1 MGISYPI
8 LKKKQK
14 EPSLVEKILALISL
28 LSWGSFLVYNP
39 GFLGFDESLNS
50 INHYLG
56 WTIIIV
62 ICPLLLLLVAKR
74 RVQEPNPLF
83 IFRNGFEYKS
93 GWIMY
98 QIDFGDIV
106 SIEIMN
112 PSKDIG
118 LLLINVRYPKEVI
131 KMQKRL
137 STRIFLKIYHLLY
150 ETPVVLNSKA
160 FEIEAEALKSEL
172 EKLMKP
178 SSALDH
184 FNN

>member
-1 MGISYPI
+1 MDCIGR
-8 LKKKQK
+8 L
-14 EPSLVEKILALISL
+14 
-28 LSWGSFLVYNP
+28 
-39 GFLGFDESLNS
+39 
-50 INHYLG
+50 
-56 WTIIIV
+56 
-62 ICPLLLLLVAKR
+62 
-74 RVQEPNPLF
+74 
-83 IFRNGFEYKS
+83 
-93 GWIMY
+93 
-98 QIDFGDIV
+98 